1 VAAVSSNCDGR
12 YAGVL
17 KSSQINTQLITR
29 RSVHVTK
36 IVAVESEYSLP
47 LTQRYLH
54 APRDPTVYF
63 VKFFWKLP
71 CFHIYDLQEG
81 MCVRTSLNSYLAK
94 EAYMEKFYIKLNIQ
108 HVSFW
113 ILCRLYL
120 QFTQYILKR
129 NLMNCRTQIQR
140 HCFIRH
146 LVSFVSYSVVPIKL
160 SLLTITEFSSLRTTH
175 VYNDTQHSVSF
186 MTL

>member
-81 MCVRTSLNSYLAK
+81 MSVRTSLNSYLAK

-129 NLMNCRTQIQR
+129 NLIYSRTRKQR

-146 LVSFVSYSVVPIKL
+146 FVSFVSCSVVPINPL
-160 SLLTITEFSSLRTTH
+160 LLTITLFSSVRITLI
-175 VYNDTQHSVSF
+175 YNDTQYSDFF
-186 MTL
+186 MAL